1 MRAALLLLLC
11 ASAQAADVLGTVTTR
26 AGRIDLYADA
36 GHCVGN
42 ALLAEFTSA
51 TGKKVP
57 GCWVAGQGVV
67 QIAWSDG
74 DVTQIDPRAIK
85 RPESV

>member
-1 MRAALLLLLC
+1 V
-11 ASAQAADVLGTVTTR
+11 S
-26 AGRIDLYADA
+26 
-36 GHCVGN
+36 
-42 ALLAEFTSA
+42 
-51 TGKKVP
+51 
-57 GCWVAGQGVV
+57 GQGVV